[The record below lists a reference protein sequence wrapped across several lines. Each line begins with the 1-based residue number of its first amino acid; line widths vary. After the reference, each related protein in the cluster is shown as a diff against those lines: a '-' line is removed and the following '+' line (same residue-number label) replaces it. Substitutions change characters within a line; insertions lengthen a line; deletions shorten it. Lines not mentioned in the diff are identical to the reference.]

1 MIEGFVIVDYD
12 EFLSFPFHVSE
23 VKILGQEIMSI
34 QKSSLGDTYLRS
46 RAVGGFPPNIK
57 SLPTNVDVELGCDN
71 NGVHSFHNVMLA
83 TPKGTAHTM
92 FG

>member
-1 MIEGFVIVDYD
+1 MLAGWWCLQLLLDQLQNNNVEFVV
-12 EFLSFPFHVSE
+12 V
-23 VKILGQEIMSI
+23 
-34 QKSSLGDTYLRS
+34 
-46 RAVGGFPPNIK
+46 VGGFLPNIK

-92 FG
+92 FGE

>member
-1 MIEGFVIVDYD
+1 MLAGWWCLQLLLDQLQNNNVEFVV
-12 EFLSFPFHVSE
+12 V
-23 VKILGQEIMSI
+23 
-34 QKSSLGDTYLRS
+34 
-46 RAVGGFPPNIK
+46 VGGFLPNIK

-92 FG
+92 FGY

>member
-1 MIEGFVIVDYD
+1 MLAGWWCLQLLLDQLQNNNVEFVV
-12 EFLSFPFHVSE
+12 V
-23 VKILGQEIMSI
+23 
-34 QKSSLGDTYLRS
+34 
-46 RAVGGFPPNIK
+46 VGGFLPNIK

>member
-1 MIEGFVIVDYD
+1 MLVG
-12 EFLSFPFHVSE
+12 L
-23 VKILGQEIMSI
+23 ILRRNH
-34 QKSSLGDTYLRS
+34 KSL
-46 RAVGGFPPNIK
+46 PNIK

-71 NGVHSFHNVMLA
+71 NAVHSFHNVMLA